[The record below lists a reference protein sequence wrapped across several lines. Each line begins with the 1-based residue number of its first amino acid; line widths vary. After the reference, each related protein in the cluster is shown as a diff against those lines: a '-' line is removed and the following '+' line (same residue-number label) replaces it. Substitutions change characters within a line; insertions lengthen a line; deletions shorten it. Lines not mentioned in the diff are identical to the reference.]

1 LIVVDKV
8 VNWIEFKTEVAKE
21 VVRLLLL
28 LLSEISDVNI
38 ALDSVELP
46 VVGDDELVAVDAEN
60 VILLLV
66 DTGDEE
72 TRELLEVKSIVV
84 RLA

>member
-21 VVRLLLL
+21 VVRLL

-60 VILLLV
+60 VVLLLE